1 MAIVQCCLIKQA
13 EGAEG
18 TRWRSAWS
26 KDPNSRPS
34 FYVICE
40 ELMLLKCSQG
50 TGMFAFFALHQV
62 VGHPHRQH
70 PFNTFRPI
78 MVLANYSAHQK
89 YATMLSKPFCLQ
101 PKSQPCD

>member
-1 MAIVQCCLIKQA
+1 MAVVQYCLIKQA

-40 ELMLLKCSQG
+40 ELMLLECSLA

-62 VGHPHRQH
+62 VEAIPIA
-70 PFNTFRPI
+70 NTHSTR
-78 MVLANYSAHQK
+78 SAQ
-89 YATMLSKPFCLQ
+89 SCPS
-101 PKSQPCD
+101 PSQQSTVMRMSSP